1 MMKRFL
7 LPGLLAGL
15 ALVGLA
21 SVPVKADRI
30 DKAAKPSADKLV
42 EQLGS
47 DSFNVRKKAYE
58 QLEALG
64 AAALPA
70 LQKAT
75 KSEDT
80 EVRKKATELVAK
92 IEKQEAVAKA
102 LAPTQVHLVYKN
114 TPVKDAVADLKK
126 KTGYLIVL
134 HDPDNKLK
142 DKKVTLDTG
151 KVTFWEA
158 LEKFCDA
165 AGLVEGDP
173 NADRNA
179 GGGVIGFPG
188 GGIRPV
194 PMPLPAVPPG
204 GGKVLPPVK
213 KPAKDQPAD
222 KKGEKETPPDKGQTD
237 PAVSKEE
244 AAAAAKKKVTE
255 EEAKKAA
262 ALESGFKAE

>member
-1 MMKRFL
+1 MAQAGPFPRSEVQRMMKRFL
-7 LPGLLAGL
+7 LPGLLTGL
-15 ALVGLA
+15 ALVALA
-21 SVPVKADRI
+21 SVPAKADRI

-58 QLEALG
+58 QLQAMGE
-64 AAALPA
+64 AALPA

-75 KSEDT
+75 SSKDT
-80 EVRKKATELVAK
+80 EVRKKASELVAK
-92 IEKQEAVAKA
+92 IEKQAATTKA
-102 LAPTQVHLVYKN
+102 LAATQVHLVYKN

-151 KVTFWEA
+151 KVNFWVA

-165 AGLVEGDP
+165 AGVVEGDP

-179 GGGVIGFPG
+179 PRGMPIGPRPG
-188 GGIRPV
+188 GIGA
-194 PMPLPAVPPG
+194 PA
-204 GGKVLPPVK
+204 GGKGGAGGPV
-213 KPAKDQPAD
+213 A
-222 KKGEKETPPDKGQTD
+222 
-237 PAVSKEE
+237 
-244 AAAAAKKKVTE
+244 
-255 EEAKKAA
+255 
-262 ALESGFKAE
+262 